1 MKQKGFMAIV
11 LLVLVVLLVVC
22 AYSLGRYSGKL
33 AQARWDAIE
42 AHHVAVK
49 HCLELGEEVQDS
61 ITMAWKYRMPLAD
74 FEKQFGEVVPIDRSK
89 FPEVRED
96 ITHVYIHQPSHR
108 VFFLHF
114 ENGVLLGISSSHGPD
129 DIQPHLPSIEERMHL
144 SMRRIA
150 SNK

>member
-49 HCLELGEEVQDS
+49 HCLELGEEVTKR
-61 ITMAWKYRMPLAD
+61 IVMATKQQMPLA
-74 FEKQFGEVVPIDRSK
+74 EIEEHFGETVPFDSSK
-89 FPEVRED
+89 YPEEQED
-96 ITHVYIHQPSHR
+96 ITHVYTHQPSHQ

-114 ENGVLLGISSSHGPD
+114 ENGV
-129 DIQPHLPSIEERMHL
+129 
-144 SMRRIA
+144 
-150 SNK
+150 